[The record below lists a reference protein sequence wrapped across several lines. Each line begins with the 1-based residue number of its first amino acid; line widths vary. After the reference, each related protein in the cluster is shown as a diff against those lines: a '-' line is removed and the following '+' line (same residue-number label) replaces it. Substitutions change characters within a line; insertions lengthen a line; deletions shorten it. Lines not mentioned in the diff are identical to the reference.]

1 MKKFGVILYSLLCI
15 LLLGACKEDEY
26 VYPNVITTFINAAT
40 DESGTLQK
48 LITDKGESLQIL
60 NREGLDGL
68 TPDSI
73 YRSVSIYEPKESAD
87 EGQATA
93 LLYSCQLIIAVKPV
107 TVDKL
112 PEATAKTDPLD
123 IQSVWKSGNY
133 INLILLPM
141 AKEKSHIFHFID
153 EGISNNGDGSR
164 TLHLTLYHNQ
174 NGDYEAFTRKSY
186 LSIPLWAYEGQL
198 TQGDKVVLRINT
210 YEKGFVSY
218 ELLTKTTSMIK
229 TIYFM
234 FFICMFAVA
243 MVACK
248 GKSNDDFKNVSAD
261 EFEGFIGNE
270 QIQIVDVR
278 TVAEYSEGHI
288 PGSLNINVLDESFS
302 ANADE
307 LLNPEQT
314 IAVYCKS
321 GRRSRNAA
329 KILVKKGFKVYNL
342 DKGFDNWKELGKE
355 IEQ

>member
-1 MKKFGVILYSLLCI
+1 MKKFGIILYSLLCI

-26 VYPNVITTFINAAT
+26 VYPNVITTFIDAAT
-40 DESGTLQK
+40 DENGTLQK

-153 EGISNNGDGSR
+153 EGISVNGDGSR

-186 LSIPLWAYEGQL
+186 LSIPLWTYEGQL

-218 ELLTKTTSMIK
+218 EFT
-229 TIYFM
+229 Y
-234 FFICMFAVA
+234 
-243 MVACK
+243 
-248 GKSNDDFKNVSAD
+248 
-261 EFEGFIGNE
+261 
-270 QIQIVDVR
+270 
-278 TVAEYSEGHI
+278 
-288 PGSLNINVLDESFS
+288 
-302 ANADE
+302 
-307 LLNPEQT
+307 
-314 IAVYCKS
+314 
-321 GRRSRNAA
+321 
-329 KILVKKGFKVYNL
+329 
-342 DKGFDNWKELGKE
+342 
-355 IEQ
+355 

>member
-26 VYPNVITTFINAAT
+26 VYPNVITTFIDAAT

-68 TPDSI
+68 
-73 YRSVSIYEPKESAD
+73 KESAD

-153 EGISNNGDGSR
+153 EGISDNGDGSR

-218 ELLTKTTSMIK
+218 EFT
-229 TIYFM
+229 Y
-234 FFICMFAVA
+234 
-243 MVACK
+243 
-248 GKSNDDFKNVSAD
+248 
-261 EFEGFIGNE
+261 
-270 QIQIVDVR
+270 
-278 TVAEYSEGHI
+278 
-288 PGSLNINVLDESFS
+288 
-302 ANADE
+302 
-307 LLNPEQT
+307 
-314 IAVYCKS
+314 
-321 GRRSRNAA
+321 
-329 KILVKKGFKVYNL
+329 
-342 DKGFDNWKELGKE
+342 
-355 IEQ
+355 